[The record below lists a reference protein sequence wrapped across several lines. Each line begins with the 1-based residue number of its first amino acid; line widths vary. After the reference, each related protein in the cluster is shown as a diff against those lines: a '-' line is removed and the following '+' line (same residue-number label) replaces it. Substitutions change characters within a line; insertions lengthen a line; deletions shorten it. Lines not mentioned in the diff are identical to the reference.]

1 MNVFKKE
8 LSKIIRPEPNVT
20 YNIYDSKGLK
30 LLKRLPLGLSHLG
43 DHRFRHNLQDC
54 VSLLCSCR
62 QNI

>member
-43 DHRFRHNLQDC
+43 DH
-54 VSLLCSCR
+54 
-62 QNI
+62 